1 MSQDDP
7 SPPEPASVWLWFKL
21 GLMSFGGP
29 AAHISLIQSEVCE
42 RRKLADYDAYLRGL
56 NFAVLLPGPEAQ
68 QLVTYL
74 GWRISGIP
82 GALLAGLGFILPG
95 AVLMI
100 AATLWIANRGDVPL
114 IQAAFEGVQPVIV
127 AFVTAALFKLA
138 RSNLKSK
145 LGLGL
150 AVFAL
155 VAMML
160 FSGIFPLIIL
170 ISAALGALLLTDG
183 NDYFELTPQRDS
195 SQANNKRT
203 LVTVLATGCTF
214 WLGLTALCIW
224 VLPFNPYLG
233 LDIVISTAAL
243 GTFGGAYPAVAF
255 VGEQAVTTWGWL
267 TRSEMIDGLALA
279 ETIPGPLSL
288 YNAYVGTMAASGH
301 GVWGAVLGGALA
313 VCFTFLPSFTLV
325 IAFARYV
332 DWLYSISLVRAAL
345 AGVSAAVVGIIGKLA
360 LVLIYAVC
368 IPDTSPN
375 WLNIAVAL
383 AACVAIMTGRIP
395 PLLLIVAGAVFGVL
409 FLR

>member
-1 MSQDDP
+1 
-7 SPPEPASVWLWFKL
+7 
-21 GLMSFGGP
+21 
-29 AAHISLIQSEVCE
+29 
-42 RRKLADYDAYLRGL
+42 
-56 NFAVLLPGPEAQ
+56 
-68 QLVTYL
+68 
-74 GWRISGIP
+74 
-82 GALLAGLGFILPG
+82 
-95 AVLMI
+95 MI
-100 AATLWIANRGDVPL
+100 K
-114 IQAAFEGVQPVIV
+114 AAFSGVQPVIV

-145 LGLGL
+145 LGLAL

-160 FSGIFPLIIL
+160 FSGIFPVIIL
-170 ISAALGALLLTDG
+170 VSGILGAVLLTDG
-183 NDYFELTPQRDS
+183 HDYFELNPQTTEEPGNRR
-195 SQANNKRT
+195 RT
-203 LVTVLATGCTF
+203 MFMVLATGAGI
-214 WLGLTALCIW
+214 WLVLTALCVW

-255 VGEQAVTTWGWL
+255 VGEQAVTTWDWL

-288 YNAYVGTMAASGH
+288 YNGYVGTMAAIGF
-301 GVWGAVLGGALA
+301 GLWGAVLGGALA
-313 VCFTFLPSFTLV
+313 VTFTFLPSFTMV
-325 IAFARYV
+325 IAFAPYV

-368 IPDTSPN
+368 IPDSTPN
-375 WLNIAVAL
+375 WMNIALAL
-383 AACVAIMTGRIP
+383 AACVAIMTGRVP

-409 FLR
+409 FLK

>member
-1 MSQDDP
+1 MSQP
-7 SPPEPASVWLWFKL
+7 SPPSAERPSLWLWFKL

-29 AAHISLIQSEVCE
+29 AAHISLIQTELCE
-42 RRKLADYDAYLRGL
+42 RRKLVDYDTYLRGL

-74 GWRISGIP
+74 GWRMSGIP
-82 GALLAGLGFILPG
+82 GALLAGAGFILPG

-100 AATLWIANRGDVPL
+100 AATLWIAAKGDVPM
-114 IQAAFEGVQPVIV
+114 IKAAFSGVQPVIV

-145 LGLGL
+145 LGLAL

-155 VAMML
+155 VSMML
-160 FSGIFPLIIL
+160 FSGIFPVIIL
-170 ISAALGALLLTDG
+170 VSGVLGAVLLTDG
-183 NDYFELTPQRDS
+183 HDYFELNPQTTEEPGNRR
-195 SQANNKRT
+195 RT
-203 LVTVLATGCTF
+203 MFMVLATGAGI
-214 WLGLTALCIW
+214 WLALTAVCVW

-255 VGEQAVTTWGWL
+255 VGEQAVTTWDWL
-267 TRSEMIDGLALA
+267 TRSEMIDGLVLA

-288 YNAYVGTMAASGH
+288 YNGYVGTMAAIGF
-301 GVWGAVLGGALA
+301 GLWGAVLGGALA
-313 VCFTFLPSFTLV
+313 VIFTFLPSFTMV
-325 IAFARYV
+325 IAFAPYV

-368 IPDTSPN
+368 IPDSTPN
-375 WLNIAVAL
+375 WMNIALAL

-409 FLR
+409 FLK